1 MKELYKNKRF
11 RHIMA
16 SLLFLLIAAI
26 LLMFFLE
33 YRYFL
38 NDFGKTWSF
47 FFKTPQVFFFNAFL
61 LWLLLVIIW
70 AICGRPILAAGIG
83 AVALL
88 VITYIHIAK
97 YNSRGYP
104 LLPEDFQLA
113 SEASTLTKFVD
124 IWSIVRLVI
133 AIIITAGLFFAF
145 SYYCGKKFHL
155 KYEKEKDEGLF
166 KRHFVIVRTLI
177 LAASITIFL
186 TSTIFVRHNEGIRY
200 EPIFLG
206 TRFTAWNQNRNYDE
220 NGFILG
226 FLYNFQKLSLDTPKN
241 YSEERIGN
249 TKKKY
254 EMIANYENEGRINP
268 ADEDVSVVVILNES
282 FFDPTVEFN
291 GKKMTDYYRNEG
303 GDIMPNLHRI
313 QKETASGNMYTLDY
327 GGGTANIEFEVFTG
341 LSNFWMN
348 IVPYTSLIPKTGKV
362 PSIASMLKSK
372 KFVTTAIH
380 PFNGGMYKRNISL
393 KNEGFDTFTTEL
405 EMDYTEHDG
414 NSEYINDKSAY
425 DQTLKTL
432 REGEGNQMIGLITM
446 QNHTP
451 YNDTNYETYDF
462 TVEQTEG
469 ISDTRKSQLEV
480 YYQSLHTSDQYLG
493 EFIDELKTLDKKVVV
508 LFFGDHAA
516 GLFNITNNSNEKE
529 VRDLSRVTPYFIYA
543 NYDAGLK
550 AGEKLPTTSPN
561 CLVNTMLD
569 KLNWQKDTYMYLA
582 ADACKEQPILATTY
596 LEGLDFEMTEVLED
610 YKLLTYDILGGK
622 KFWYSK

>member
-33 YRYFL
+33 YRYFS

-145 SYYCGKKFHL
+145 SYYCGKKFRL

-241 YSEERIGN
+241 YALAILRKN
-249 TKKKY
+249 TK
-254 EMIANYENEGRINP
+254 
-268 ADEDVSVVVILNES
+268 
-282 FFDPTVEFN
+282 
-291 GKKMTDYYRNEG
+291 
-303 GDIMPNLHRI
+303 
-313 QKETASGNMYTLDY
+313 
-327 GGGTANIEFEVFTG
+327 
-341 LSNFWMN
+341 
-348 IVPYTSLIPKTGKV
+348 
-362 PSIASMLKSK
+362 
-372 KFVTTAIH
+372 
-380 PFNGGMYKRNISL
+380 
-393 KNEGFDTFTTEL
+393 
-405 EMDYTEHDG
+405 
-414 NSEYINDKSAY
+414 
-425 DQTLKTL
+425 
-432 REGEGNQMIGLITM
+432 
-446 QNHTP
+446 
-451 YNDTNYETYDF
+451 
-462 TVEQTEG
+462 
-469 ISDTRKSQLEV
+469 
-480 YYQSLHTSDQYLG
+480 
-493 EFIDELKTLDKKVVV
+493 
-508 LFFGDHAA
+508 
-516 GLFNITNNSNEKE
+516 
-529 VRDLSRVTPYFIYA
+529 
-543 NYDAGLK
+543 
-550 AGEKLPTTSPN
+550 
-561 CLVNTMLD
+561 
-569 KLNWQKDTYMYLA
+569 
-582 ADACKEQPILATTY
+582 
-596 LEGLDFEMTEVLED
+596 
-610 YKLLTYDILGGK
+610 
-622 KFWYSK
+622 

>member
-16 SLLFLLIAAI
+16 SVIFLAIAAV
-26 LLMFFLE
+26 LLMFF
-33 YRYFL
+33 
-38 NDFGKTWSF
+38 T
-47 FFKTPQVFFFNAFL
+47 
-61 LWLLLVIIW
+61 I
-70 AICGRPILAAGIG
+70 
-83 AVALL
+83 ALL

-133 AIIITAGLFFAF
+133 AIIITAGLFIAF
-145 SYYCGKKFHL
+145 SYYCGKKLNL
-155 KYEKEKDEGLF
+155 KYEKEKGEGII
-166 KRHFVIVRTLI
+166 KRHFVIARALI
-177 LAASITIFL
+177 LAVSVTVFL

-268 ADEDVSVVVILNES
+268 VDEDVSVVVILNES
-282 FFDPTVEFN
+282 FFDPTVEFQD
-291 GKKMTDYYRNEG
+291 KKMSDYYRHEG
-303 GDIMPNLHRI
+303 GDILPNL

-362 PSIASMLKSK
+362 PSIASALKSK
-372 KFVTTAIH
+372 KFSTMAIH

-405 EMDYTEHDG
+405 EMDYKEHDG

-425 DQTLKTL
+425 DQTLKAL
-432 REGEGNQMIGLITM
+432 REGEGNQVIGLITM

-451 YNDTNYETYDF
+451 YNGTNYESYDF
-462 TVEQTEG
+462 AVEQTEG

-493 EFIDELKTLDKKVVV
+493 EFIDELNTLDKKVVV

-516 GLFNITNNSNEKE
+516 GLFNITNNSEDKE
-529 VRDLSRVTPYFIYA
+529 VRDLSRITPYFIYA

-569 KLNWQKDTYMYLA
+569 KLNWQKETYMYLTA
-582 ADACKEQPILATTY
+582 EACKEQPILAATY
-596 LEGLDFEMTEVLED
+596 LDGLEFELTETLED
-610 YKLLTYDILGGK
+610 YQLLTYDILGGK

>member
-16 SLLFLLIAAI
+16 SVIFLAIAAV

-38 NDFGKTWSF
+38 NDFSKAWDF

-70 AICGRPILAAGIG
+70 AICGRPILSAALGTI
-83 AVALL
+83 ALL

-133 AIIITAGLFFAF
+133 AIIITAGLFIAF
-145 SYYCGKKFHL
+145 SYYCGKKLNL
-155 KYEKEKDEGLF
+155 KYEKEKDEGII
-166 KRHFVIVRTLI
+166 KRHFVIARALI
-177 LAASITIFL
+177 LAASVTVFL

-226 FLYNFQKLSLDTPKN
+226 FLYNLQKLSLDTPKN

-282 FFDPTVEFN
+282 FFDPTVEFQD
-291 GKKMTDYYRNEG
+291 KKMSDYYRHEG
-303 GDIMPNLHRI
+303 GDILPNLHRI

-348 IVPYTSLIPKTGKV
+348 IVPYTSLIPKTGK
-362 PSIASMLKSK
+362 
-372 KFVTTAIH
+372 
-380 PFNGGMYKRNISL
+380 
-393 KNEGFDTFTTEL
+393 
-405 EMDYTEHDG
+405 
-414 NSEYINDKSAY
+414 
-425 DQTLKTL
+425 
-432 REGEGNQMIGLITM
+432 
-446 QNHTP
+446 
-451 YNDTNYETYDF
+451 
-462 TVEQTEG
+462 
-469 ISDTRKSQLEV
+469 
-480 YYQSLHTSDQYLG
+480 YL
-493 EFIDELKTLDKKVVV
+493 L
-508 LFFGDHAA
+508 
-516 GLFNITNNSNEKE
+516 
-529 VRDLSRVTPYFIYA
+529 
-543 NYDAGLK
+543 
-550 AGEKLPTTSPN
+550 LP
-561 CLVNTMLD
+561 
-569 KLNWQKDTYMYLA
+569 QR
-582 ADACKEQPILATTY
+582 
-596 LEGLDFEMTEVLED
+596 
-610 YKLLTYDILGGK
+610 
-622 KFWYSK
+622 